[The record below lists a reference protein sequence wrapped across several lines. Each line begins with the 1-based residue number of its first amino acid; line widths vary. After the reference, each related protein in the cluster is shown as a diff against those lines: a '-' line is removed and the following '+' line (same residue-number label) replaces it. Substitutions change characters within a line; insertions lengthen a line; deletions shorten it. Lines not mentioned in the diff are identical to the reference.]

1 MWRLAYGYIQQPQLR
16 SEVKRGVAIVR
27 EVGVLQAL
35 GVVLDDAFEE
45 GEVFEVDGSTNADGD
60 VNPASLLGS

>member
-1 MWRLAYGYIQQPQLR
+1 M
-16 SEVKRGVAIVR
+16 ERGVAVVC

-45 GEVFEVDGSTNADGD
+45 GEVFEADSSAYANGNVDPSG
-60 VNPASLLGS
+60 L